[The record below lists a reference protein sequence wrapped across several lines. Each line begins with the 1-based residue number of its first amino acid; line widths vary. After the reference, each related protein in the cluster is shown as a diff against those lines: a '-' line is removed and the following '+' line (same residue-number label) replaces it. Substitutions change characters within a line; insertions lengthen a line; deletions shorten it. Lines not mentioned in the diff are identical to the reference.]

1 MSAAVT
7 GSITMP
13 DFYSESGCLG
23 HQSQTFLGLFLPCIL
38 GMAVDVG
45 ACLECDLI
53 GRRS

>member
-7 GSITMP
+7 GSITTP
-13 DFYSESGCLG
+13 GFGSEPRCLG
-23 HQSQTFLGLFLPCIL
+23 HQPQTFLGLFLPCIL

-45 ACLECDLI
+45 PSLGCDLI